1 MEQPDDAVE
10 SEKHPEEVADQITDD
25 IMENKEEVLTEEL
38 TLKFSSEELKNEF
51 VVWLLDA
58 GGEQDFFSYLQFSD
72 IEIGESDPIYE
83 VK

>member
-1 MEQPDDAVE
+1 MEQLDDAVE